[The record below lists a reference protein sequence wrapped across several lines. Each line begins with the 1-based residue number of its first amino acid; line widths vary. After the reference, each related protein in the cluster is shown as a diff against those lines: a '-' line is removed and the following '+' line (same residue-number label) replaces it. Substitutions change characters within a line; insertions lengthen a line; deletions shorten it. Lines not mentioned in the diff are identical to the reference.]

1 MRPEQS
7 VRLEPAVAT
16 VVEIRQGH
24 PLGTKLI
31 NTSARDACGPARH
44 TPARRERVRARRAL
58 RAGDGTMQFVQGF
71 VVALLLFLLASC
83 SSSDAQLEKLA
94 SQLNEAVNR
103 CVIDVRDKTSTY
115 ETSDNC
121 RSLGRMA
128 QQYIEAGGLKQSAP
142 CRADRVAESARA
154 RTWMA
159 MAISKSGDRQLAIW

>member
-1 MRPEQS
+1 MQYVQS
-7 VRLEPAVAT
+7 
-16 VVEIRQGH
+16 
-24 PLGTKLI
+24 
-31 NTSARDACGPARH
+31 
-44 TPARRERVRARRAL
+44 
-58 RAGDGTMQFVQGF
+58 FVL
-71 VVALLLFLLASC
+71 ALLLFNLVSC

-115 ETSDNC
+115 ESSDNC

-142 CRADRVAESARA
+142 CRADRIAEGARA

-159 MAISKSGDRQLAIW
+159 LAISKSGDRQLTIW

>member
-1 MRPEQS
+1 
-7 VRLEPAVAT
+7 
-16 VVEIRQGH
+16 VV
-24 PLGTKLI
+24 
-31 NTSARDACGPARH
+31 
-44 TPARRERVRARRAL
+44 ARRAL
-58 RAGDGTMQFVQGF
+58 RTGDGKVQFVQGF
-71 VVALLLFLLASC
+71 VVALLLFLLVSC

-103 CVIDVRDKTSTY
+103 CVIDVLDKTSTY
-115 ETSDNC
+115 ETSDHC

-159 MAISKSGDRQLAIW
+159 LAISKSGDRQLAIW

>member
-1 MRPEQS
+1 MQYVQS
-7 VRLEPAVAT
+7 
-16 VVEIRQGH
+16 
-24 PLGTKLI
+24 
-31 NTSARDACGPARH
+31 
-44 TPARRERVRARRAL
+44 
-58 RAGDGTMQFVQGF
+58 FVL
-71 VVALLLFLLASC
+71 ALLLFNLVSC

-94 SQLNEAVNR
+94 SQLKEAVNR

-154 RTWMA
+154 RAWMA
-159 MAISKSGDRQLAIW
+159 LAISKSGDRQLTIW